1 MPSISFRNRILL
13 ALVLLGAVPT
23 SVAILGWAVTLR
35 RTTPIAGRATLQEL
49 GTSGRALTEV
59 IDTTILGPAARSTLQ
74 AHLRE
79 LNDALSL
86 ANRAVAYN
94 EARTLAFMVAVAFLG
109 VLLIWA
115 AVRLARGLSRQ
126 LSHPIDELIGWT
138 VMIRRGEPLP
148 PDPPRGGAPEFASL
162 RTAMQE
168 TSRELHA
175 GRAAELEAERLRAFR
190 EVARRVAHEMKNPL
204 TPVRFAVSQ
213 LSRTAS
219 AEQLEAI
226 EVLRAESARLEALA
240 REFAN
245 LGRLPE
251 GPAADVDL
259 GELLHEV
266 LRSSVPAGLT
276 CHLAI
281 QPGVPHIHGHYD
293 PLRRAFANLVL
304 NAVEACGGEGRLD
317 VSVRSERGGVL
328 VSLADHGPGIPDE
341 DRSRI
346 FEPYFTRKSDGTGLG
361 LAIVRQAVDLHHGT
375 VLVRETPGGG
385 ATFDVWLPAAEFVP
399 GRPAA
404 GAGSGP
410 PGAGPVRTP
419 TYLAPDGRWRPDR
432 RQAERRAAP
441 ESDPD
446 AGPAPDRRS

>member
-49 GTSGRALTEV
+49 GASGRALPGV
-59 IDTTILGPAARSTLQ
+59 LDTGTLAPEARSTLQ
-74 AHLRE
+74 LHLRQ

-94 EARTLAFMVAVAFLG
+94 EARTLAFIVAVAFLG
-109 VLLIWA
+109 VVLLWA
-115 AVRLARGLSRQ
+115 AIRLARGLARQ
-126 LSHPIDELIGWT
+126 LSRPIDELVGWT
-138 VMIRRGEPLP
+138 VLIRRGESLP

-168 TSRELHA
+168 TSRELQA

-213 LSRTAS
+213 LSRTAT
-219 AEQLEAI
+219 ADQQEAI

-259 GELLHEV
+259 GELLQEL
-266 LRSSVPAGLT
+266 LRTSLPDGVTSDLTVP
-276 CHLAI
+276 
-281 QPGVPHIHGHYD
+281 PGVPHIHGHYD
-293 PLRRAFANLVL
+293 PLRRAFANLIR
-304 NAVEACGGEGRLD
+304 NAVEACGGAGRLS
-317 VSVRSERGGVL
+317 VSVRAERGGVL
-328 VSLADHGPGIPDE
+328 VSLADHGPGIPDD
-341 DRSRI
+341 DRARV
-346 FEPYFTRKSDGTGLG
+346 FEPYFTRKADGTGLG

-375 VLVRETPGGG
+375 ILARETPGGG
-385 ATFDVWLPAAEFVP
+385 ATFDLWLPTGDQPGLGDAPPLIDTSPRAEE
-399 GRPAA
+399 A
-404 GAGSGP
+404 
-410 PGAGPVRTP
+410 TP
-419 TYLAPDGRWRPDR
+419 TYLASDGTMRPDR
-432 RQAERRAAP
+432 RQTDRRATPRDPTDPSRPPERR
-441 ESDPD
+441 S
-446 AGPAPDRRS
+446 